1 MPQTA
6 SISQIDGI
14 SLLNSIVLRPISS
27 GERSDWDSLMA
38 KHHYLGFLNPIFF
51 KYSHCN
57 GNKIHY
63 LKTIDYDK
71 TTVVLS
77 DY

>member
-1 MPQTA
+1 M
-6 SISQIDGI
+6 I
-14 SLLNSIVLRPISS
+14 NSIVLRPISS

-38 KHHYLGFLNPIFF
+38 KHAYLGFLNPIFF
-51 KYSHCN
+51 KYCHCN

-71 TTVVLS
+71 NGEKEADFSSLL
-77 DY
+77 